1 MYKHILI
8 PTDGSEI
15 AAKGVQHGLELAKAI
30 GAEVTVLTV
39 IVLWGPLES
48 ARKAGVRSA
57 VAALKKEADE
67 EAQQILDDVK
77 GLAKTLGI
85 PIDTVHEA
93 HTSSAV
99 AIVLT
104 AADRGCDLIV
114 MSSHGR
120 RGIQRA
126 VLGSQTAEVLA
137 TATVP
142 VLVAR

>member
-15 AAKGVQHGLELAKAI
+15 AGKGVQHGLELAKAL
-30 GAEVTVLTV
+30 GAAATVLTV
-39 IVLWGPLES
+39 TVLWGPLES
-48 ARKAGVRSA
+48 ARKASVKNA

-67 EAQQILDDVK
+67 EAQRILDDVSE
-77 GLAKTLGI
+77 LAKTIGTS
-85 PIDTVHEA
+85 IDTVHET
-93 HTSSAV
+93 HTSSAA

-104 AADRGCDLIV
+104 AAGRGCDLIV

-126 VLGSQTAEVLA
+126 VLGSQTAEVLT

>member
-15 AAKGVQHGLELAKAI
+15 ATKGVRHGLELAKAL
-30 GAEVTVLTV
+30 GAAATVLTV
-39 IVLWGPLES
+39 TVLWGPLEP
-48 ARKAGVRSA
+48 ARKASVRSA

-67 EAQQILDDVK
+67 EAAQVLADARE
-77 GLAKTLGI
+77 LAKTIGVS
-85 PIDTVHEA
+85 IDTVHET
-93 HTSSAV
+93 HTSSAA

-104 AADRGCDLIV
+104 AEGMGCDLIV

-120 RGIQRA
+120 RGLQRA
-126 VLGSQTAEVLA
+126 LLGSQTAEVLT